1 MAYGVDVPTEVGYIY
16 AKKIPADDADAGT
29 KSTTEGGLPT
39 LKTIL
44 WEEPRERFLRRTS
57 SPKRASRVCLPGKRP
72 NQRSGKKKNLPHSGD
87 GTVPY
92 LSLAWAHTWL
102 LHAAR
107 AKRFSDDDD
116 QNSHQD
122 RKNALD
128 HIDISHRPQGAAKWV
143 GGPPPKQI
151 EIATDDPSKVMHE
164 ADTGTSSPHGTRYKP
179 EMVRY
184 HNVGISRTTGIEY
197 TTTLIEA
204 TGVKHEETTR

>member
-1 MAYGVDVPTEVGYIY
+1 MAYGVDVQTEVGYIY
-16 AKKIPADDADAGT
+16 SKKIPSDDSDAGT
-29 KSTTEGGLPT
+29 KSGGLPT

-44 WEEPRERFLRRTS
+44 REEPRGRFS
-57 SPKRASRVCLPGKRP
+57 EEKVDAKASLTDVFIRK
-72 NQRSGKKKNLPHSGD
+72 NQKPEILQGTEKALPHSGD

-107 AKRFSDDDD
+107 AKRFSDDDHP
-116 QNSHQD
+116 QQD
-122 RKNALD
+122 RKNALN
-128 HIDISHRPQGAAKWV
+128 HIEISHRPQGAAEWV
-143 GGPPPKQI
+143 EGPPPKPI
-151 EIATDDPSKVMHE
+151 EIVDDPRKLVDD
-164 ADTGTSSPHGTRYKP
+164 ADTGTSHPHGTRYKP

-204 TGVKHEETTR
+204 IGVEHKETTR

>member
-1 MAYGVDVPTEVGYIY
+1 MAYGVDIPTEVGYIY
-16 AKKIPADDADAGT
+16 SKKIPSEDSDAGT
-29 KSTTEGGLPT
+29 KSKTEGGLPT

-44 WEEPRERFLRRTS
+44 REEPRGRFS
-57 SPKRASRVCLPGKRP
+57 EEKVDARASLTDVFIRKTAKPEIRQDAEKY
-72 NQRSGKKKNLPHSGD
+72 LPHSGD

-107 AKRFSDDDD
+107 AKRFSDDDPE
-116 QNSHQD
+116 QD

-128 HIDISHRPQGAAKWV
+128 HIEISHRPQGAAEWV
-143 GGPPPKQI
+143 EGPPPKHV
-151 EIATDDPSKVMHE
+151 EIVDDPRLVDD
-164 ADTGTSSPHGTRYKP
+164 ADTGTSNPHGTRYKP

-204 TGVKHEETTR
+204 IGVEHKETTR